1 MPSIVIKQMKIQMIY
16 EVKAMFR
23 PEKAYEFWQILGD
36 GTVARQK
43 PDGSEIVASMKRAV
57 VTSDGHVQW
66 SELCYCDTPLKHE
79 RETVLDRCF
88 AGIRTNPISSQNA
101 YEGKPFLDY
110 LNRLANP

>member
-1 MPSIVIKQMKIQMIY
+1 MEIQMIY
-16 EVKAMFR
+16 EVKATFR
-23 PEKAYEFWQILGD
+23 PEKASEFWQILGD

-66 SELCYCDTPLKHE
+66 SELCYCHLPLKHE
-79 RETVLDRCF
+79 RETVLDRF
-88 AGIRTNPISSQNA
+88 FDGIQTNPISNHID
-101 YEGKPFLDY
+101 YEGEPFLDY